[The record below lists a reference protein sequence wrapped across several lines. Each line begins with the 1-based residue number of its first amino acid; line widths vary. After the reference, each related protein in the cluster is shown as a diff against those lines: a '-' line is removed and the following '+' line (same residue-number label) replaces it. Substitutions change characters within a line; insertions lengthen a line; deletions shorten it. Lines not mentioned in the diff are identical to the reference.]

1 MEVQEGEGWRLV
13 IDPTRA
19 SFPVLLGG
27 RDWAVEL
34 EIGEAL
40 ALRQVAMRLLAQHAD
55 LADSLME
62 EEAISL
68 ELEQEF
74 GASPAGWLWV
84 ALEGDR
90 STWCLRF
97 VLTPA
102 PGSRAVEGGW
112 DALASAALVP
122 VLDRLDGLFA
132 GPA

>member
-13 IDPTRA
+13 IDPSRP

-40 ALRQVAMRLLAQHAD
+40 ALRQGLMRLRAQHAA
-55 LADSLME
+55 LVDSLMA

-74 GASPAGWLWV
+74 DSSPGGWLWV
-84 ALEGDR
+84 GLEGDR
-90 STWCLRF
+90 SHWCLRF

-102 PGSRAVEGGW
+102 PGMRAVEGGW

-122 VLDRLDGLFA
+122 VLDRLDGLLSGSA
-132 GPA
+132 